1 MRPRHP
7 LSPEL
12 PNAWLFSDERI
23 AVGIAELAALLPPG
37 SGIVLRHDRLP
48 PGARWRLL
56 RRLMRTARARGLTV
70 LLAGPP
76 ATARRWGA
84 DGVHLRQQGATHAAQ
99 AHRLGL
105 LLTMPVHDAHEARRA
120 RKAGADGVFI
130 SPLHP
135 TRSHPGA
142 PVLGR
147 AAWLRLA
154 RLSGA
159 QPIALGGMAAARARA
174 LNRACGLRPGWAAI
188 DAWSDRREEKATK
201 RRRQSASI
209 FGSGE
214 SKMATFR
221 DPERSALNVREHRKR
236 GRLSFADRPDANS
249 DAD

>member
-7 LSPEL
+7 LSPKSPNAL
-12 PNAWLFSDERI
+12 PNAWLFSDERT
-23 AVGIAELAALLPPG
+23 AAGIAELAALLPPG
-37 SGIVLRHDRLP
+37 SGIVLRHDNMA

-70 LLAGPP
+70 LLAGQP

-84 DGVHLRQQGATHAAQ
+84 DGVHLRQRDVKQAGQ

-105 LLTMPVHDAHEARRA
+105 LLTMPVHGGREARRA
-120 RKAGADGVFI
+120 RKAGAGGVFI

-147 AAWLRLA
+147 AMWLRLA

-159 QPIALGGMAAARARA
+159 RPIALGGMTAARARA
-174 LNRACGLRPGWAAI
+174 LSRASGIRPGWAAI
-188 DAWSDRREEKATK
+188 DAWADRREEKATK

-209 FGSGE
+209 FASG
-214 SKMATFR
+214 
-221 DPERSALNVREHRKR
+221 
-236 GRLSFADRPDANS
+236 
-249 DAD
+249 

>member
-1 MRPRHP
+1 MRARHP

-12 PNAWLFSDERI
+12 PKRWLFSDERLEP
-23 AVGIAELAALLPPG
+23 GIAELAALLPPG
-37 SGIVLRHDRLP
+37 SGIVFRHDSLA

-56 RRLMRTARARGLTV
+56 RRLMRIARARELTV

-84 DGVHLRQQGATHAAQ
+84 DGVHLRQRGAKHARQ

-105 LLTMPVHDAHEARRA
+105 LLTMPVHDANEARRG

-142 PVLGR
+142 PALSR
-147 AAWLRLA
+147 AAWLKLA

-159 QPIALGGMAAARARA
+159 QAIALGGMTAARARA
-174 LNRACGLRPGWAAI
+174 LSRASRIKPGWAAI
-188 DAWSDRREEKATK
+188 DAWEEKATK
-201 RRRQSASI
+201 RRA
-209 FGSGE
+209 
-214 SKMATFR
+214 
-221 DPERSALNVREHRKR
+221 
-236 GRLSFADRPDANS
+236 RLR
-249 DAD
+249 